1 MYSGISK
8 NDPVLE
14 MSIAIKEIRLKTSGG
29 SLDGFVRTISVTSIS
44 VDKREKLER
53 ECQQS
58 GTCMW
63 LKDLSIFTV

>member
-1 MYSGISK
+1 
-8 NDPVLE
+8 

-58 GTCMW
+58 GTCM
-63 LKDLSIFTV
+63 